1 MPATTPAGFL
11 WAVLVDWRGGQGT
24 TKQHARA
31 GPSSASATSSPTY
44 AQHCFDSF
52 EESDGIATP
61 VPPPPRAAPSAA
73 PPTAPPAVL
82 PPLPTDLAQMFG
94 DPPLPTD
101 LAQMFGEREPPGLG
115 APLAAPLDAPAD
127 SSSSF
132 LERQQLAEALDEQ
145 MSGVEAV
152 EVSE

>member
-1 MPATTPAGFL
+1 M
-11 WAVLVDWRGGQGT
+11 
-24 TKQHARA
+24 
-31 GPSSASATSSPTY
+31 
-44 AQHCFDSF
+44 
-52 EESDGIATP
+52 
-61 VPPPPRAAPSAA
+61 PPPPRAAPSAA

-101 LAQMFGEREPPGLG
+101 LAQMFGEREPPELG

-132 LERQQLAEALDEQ
+132 LERQQLAEALEEQ

-152 EVSE
+152 EVSK

>member
-1 MPATTPAGFL
+1 M
-11 WAVLVDWRGGQGT
+11 
-24 TKQHARA
+24 
-31 GPSSASATSSPTY
+31 
-44 AQHCFDSF
+44 
-52 EESDGIATP
+52 
-61 VPPPPRAAPSAA
+61 PPPPRAAPSAA

-82 PPLPTDLAQMFG
+82 PPLPTDLAQV
-94 DPPLPTD
+94 
-101 LAQMFGEREPPGLG
+101 FGEREPPEFG

-152 EVSE
+152 EVS

>member
-1 MPATTPAGFL
+1 
-11 WAVLVDWRGGQGT
+11 
-24 TKQHARA
+24 
-31 GPSSASATSSPTY
+31 
-44 AQHCFDSF
+44 
-52 EESDGIATP
+52 
-61 VPPPPRAAPSAA
+61 
-73 PPTAPPAVL
+73 
-82 PPLPTDLAQMFG
+82 MFG

-145 MSGVEAV
+145 MTGVEAV
-152 EVSE
+152 AVSK